1 MKGKREIEFLLKTY
15 EGKKHSNLY
24 QAAMDVITRA
34 NWKAMMEVKENMCD
48 ALRELMEDEFQ
59 EFEKQVTE
67 QVTEQMTSQMIEN
80 AYESIKDKVQI
91 SQILKV
97 PLEVVEKV
105 LSKERAVR

>member
-1 MKGKREIEFLLKTY
+1 
-15 EGKKHSNLY
+15 
-24 QAAMDVITRA
+24 
-34 NWKAMMEVKENMCD
+34 MMEVKENMCD

>member
-1 MKGKREIEFLLKTY
+1 
-15 EGKKHSNLY
+15 
-24 QAAMDVITRA
+24 
-34 NWKAMMEVKENMCD
+34 
-48 ALRELMEDEFQ
+48 
-59 EFEKQVTE
+59 
-67 QVTEQMTSQMIEN
+67 MTSQMIEN